1 MLVYKSAG
9 FMVVRDHYLFTLP
22 MVACAFILALR
33 NPHYGVGSFFAFAG
47 KKYSAYIYILH
58 VFVMTLLGVGM
69 RFVFGEE
76 AYRNLTQN
84 NLFRNSYPFLIFG
97 VTLILVMAGYKIYQ
111 HCILHVNRL
120 LRK

>member
-1 MLVYKSAG
+1 MEP
-9 FMVVRDHYLFTLP
+9 VV
-22 MVACAFILALR
+22 
-33 NPHYGVGSFFAFAG
+33 FFAFAG

-58 VFVMTLLGVGM
+58 VFVMTLFGVGM

-76 AYRNLTQN
+76 VYRNLTQN

-97 VTLILVMAGYKIYQ
+97 VTLIFVMAGYKIYQ
-111 HCILHVNRL
+111 HCILHVNRF